1 MAQPIVSLLSDLGTR
16 DPYLALVKARIV
28 LRVQSAQMLDITHE
42 INPFDL
48 RHAAYLLREVVPSLP
63 KGTVHLVMVDT
74 LQRPDRGFVA
84 AEWGGHFFVA
94 PDNGLLSFVFDK
106 APARAADLSALAG
119 QIGITVFPER
129 DLMAEAAAHLAKGG
143 DLKLLGQPMADIKRE
158 QTYHPYTENANTLV
172 GQVLH
177 VDRYGNLITNIS
189 RQMFVDVGRNRSF
202 EILLRLRQYTI
213 REISSLY
220 EDQNVDPFG
229 RDSTTLALFGSS
241 GRLEI
246 AMRRANASQLMGI
259 RVGDNIRIEFK

>member
-16 DPYLALVKARIV
+16 DPYVALVKARI
-28 LRVQSAQMLDITHE
+28 LIRTPSAQLLDVSHNID
-42 INPFDL
+42 PFDL
-48 RHAAYLLREVVPSLP
+48 RHAAFLLREVVPSLP
-63 KGTVHLVMVDT
+63 KGTVHLTMVDT

-106 APARAADLSALAG
+106 TPARAADLSALSKQVG
-119 QIGITVFPER
+119 LTLFPER

-143 DLKLLGQPMADIKRE
+143 DLKLLGHTLPDIRR
-158 QTYHPYTENANTLV
+158 QQAYNPYTENTNVLV
-172 GQVLH
+172 GQVLF
-177 VDRYGNLITNIS
+177 VDGFGNLITNIS
-189 RQMFVDVGRNRSF
+189 RQMFVDIGKNRPF
-202 EILLRLRQYTI
+202 EILLRHRQYTI

-220 EDQNVDPFG
+220 EDQDVDPFG
-229 RDSTTLALFGSS
+229 RDSKTLALFGHS
-241 GRLEI
+241 GKLEI